1 MEQPLI
7 SIIVPVYNAEPYLD
21 NCLDSIAAQTWENL
35 EVWLVDDG
43 STDASPALCDA
54 RAAADS
60 RFHVLHQANA
70 GVSAARNA
78 ALERATGQ
86 YLQFVDGDDYLP
98 STATERLVRTAG
110 ATGADLVIGRFW
122 RVAGTRKALR
132 ATFAGRGVHSPGI
145 RGGDAQGPGQ
155 LLLRRAVEQALPTLH
170 CGGRLRCDPEV
181 SWCEDFLF
189 NLEYPPAR
197 LIAATAQPV
206 YCYVKRPGSLAA
218 TQATLA
224 RTVEM
229 KRTMFA
235 AYKRLYQAL
244 DLYDEQK
251 LRVYGYLVSAAKG
264 RGSVSLR
271 PPALPKRR
279 PESRAAGRAG
289 AEPEWHNV
297 RSPAETLLRQ
307 IEKAERHSRSAFRL
321 LERGS
326 GAVHPDG
333 AGPGHVLV
341 LLGDA
346 QIVAGVAP
354 GGVLQGEVAG
364 IARAGPGLDDLIVP
378 QQLHGDGV
386 GARTLPS
393 MVTGASPLCFIGRF
407 DLQGDQDAGAGG
419 AVGQAVIDGVPYSLG
434 RRGRELATMPPS
446 TPCSVWWES
455 LPAVKPIR

>member
-122 RVAGTRKALR
+122 RVAGTRKALQGHIR
-132 ATFAGRGVHSPGI
+132 RDGVFTRREFAEEMLKAPANFYYGV
-145 RGGDAQGPGQ
+145 
-155 LLLRRAVEQALPTLH
+155 LWNKLYRRSIVEE
-170 CGGRLRCDPEV
+170 GRLRCDPEV

-189 NLEYPPAR
+189 NLEYIRRTR

-206 YCYVKRPGSLAA
+206 YCYVKRPGSLVA

-251 LRVYGYLVSAAKG
+251 LRVYGYLVSAAKDGGAWPCGPRLSPSGG
-264 RGSVSLR
+264 RS
-271 PPALPKRR
+271 P
-279 PESRAAGRAG
+279 RAAERAG

-307 IEKAERHSRSAFRL
+307 IEKAERLCRSAFRL
-321 LERGS
+321 LERG
-326 GAVHPDG
+326 
-333 AGPGHVLV
+333 
-341 LLGDA
+341 
-346 QIVAGVAP
+346 Q
-354 GGVLQGEVAG
+354 
-364 IARAGPGLDDLIVP
+364 ARSTQMGLD
-378 QQLHGDGV
+378 Q
-386 GARTLPS
+386 AMCS
-393 MVTGASPLCFIGRF
+393 SFWVT
-407 DLQGDQDAGAGG
+407 
-419 AVGQAVIDGVPYSLG
+419 
-434 RRGRELATMPPS
+434 RR
-446 TPCSVWWES
+446 
-455 LPAVKPIR
+455 

>member
-21 NCLDSIAAQTWENL
+21 NCLDSIAAQTWGNL

-122 RVAGTRKALR
+122 RVAGTRKAP
-132 ATFAGRGVHSPGI
+132 ANFYYGV
-145 RGGDAQGPGQ
+145 
-155 LLLRRAVEQALPTLH
+155 LWNKLYRRSIVEE
-170 CGGRLRCDPEV
+170 GRLRCDPEV

-189 NLEYPPAR
+189 NLEYIRRTR

-206 YCYVKRPGSLAA
+206 YCYVKRPGSLVA

-251 LRVYGYLVSAAKG
+251 LRVYGYLVSAAKDG
-264 RGSVSLR
+264 GSVALR

-279 PESRAAGRAG
+279 PESPRR
-289 AEPEWHNV
+289 
-297 RSPAETLLRQ
+297 
-307 IEKAERHSRSAFRL
+307 
-321 LERGS
+321 
-326 GAVHPDG
+326 
-333 AGPGHVLV
+333 
-341 LLGDA
+341 
-346 QIVAGVAP
+346 
-354 GGVLQGEVAG
+354 
-364 IARAGPGLDDLIVP
+364 
-378 QQLHGDGV
+378 
-386 GARTLPS
+386 RTRRRR
-393 MVTGASPLCFIGRF
+393 TGMA
-407 DLQGDQDAGAGG
+407 
-419 AVGQAVIDGVPYSLG
+419 
-434 RRGRELATMPPS
+434 
-446 TPCSVWWES
+446 
-455 LPAVKPIR
+455 

>member
-122 RVAGTRKALR
+122 RVAGTRKALQGHIR
-132 ATFAGRGVHSPGI
+132 RDGVFTRREFAEEMLKAPANFYYGV
-145 RGGDAQGPGQ
+145 
-155 LLLRRAVEQALPTLH
+155 LWNKLYRRSIVEE
-170 CGGRLRCDPEV
+170 GRLRCDPEV

-189 NLEYPPAR
+189 NLEYIRRAR

-206 YCYVKRPGSLAA
+206 YCYVKRPGSLVA

-235 AYKRLYQAL
+235 AYKQLYQAL
-244 DLYDEQK
+244 DLMTN
-251 LRVYGYLVSAAKG
+251 SC
-264 RGSVSLR
+264 GSTATWSQPPRTGSGLR

-279 PESRAAGRAG
+279 PEPRRQ
-289 AEPEWHNV
+289 P
-297 RSPAETLLRQ
+297 PAQNRNGIMSGVLPKRCFGKLSGT
-307 IEKAERHSRSAFRL
+307 ASRSAFRL
-321 LERGS
+321 LERG
-326 GAVHPDG
+326 
-333 AGPGHVLV
+333 
-341 LLGDA
+341 
-346 QIVAGVAP
+346 Q
-354 GGVLQGEVAG
+354 
-364 IARAGPGLDDLIVP
+364 ARSTQMGLD
-378 QQLHGDGV
+378 Q
-386 GARTLPS
+386 AMCS
-393 MVTGASPLCFIGRF
+393 SFWVT
-407 DLQGDQDAGAGG
+407 
-419 AVGQAVIDGVPYSLG
+419 
-434 RRGRELATMPPS
+434 RR
-446 TPCSVWWES
+446 
-455 LPAVKPIR
+455 